1 MNSVIIDNC
10 IIKYSESVVII
21 KKVKTNDPKYS
32 KVERKTWG
40 SRIKDNKVIS
50 NIMSDNY

>member
-1 MNSVIIDNC
+1 MKSVIIDNC
-10 IIKYSESVVII
+10 IVKYSDSIVVI

-40 SRIKDNKVIS
+40 SRI
-50 NIMSDNY
+50 MSDKY